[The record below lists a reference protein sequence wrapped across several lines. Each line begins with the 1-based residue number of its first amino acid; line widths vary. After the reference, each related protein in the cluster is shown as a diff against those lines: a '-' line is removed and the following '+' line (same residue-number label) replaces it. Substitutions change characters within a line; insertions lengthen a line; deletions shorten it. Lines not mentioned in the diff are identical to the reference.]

1 MERRT
6 VRFQGYDDVLR
17 DAESLLSSGYDRA
30 GTWGL
35 GQVAH
40 HLATIME
47 MSLDGFPSLF
57 PWPVRLAARWLV
69 LGSVLRHR
77 VFRRRVPAP
86 AFALPPDSAE
96 DRAGV
101 DRLRAA
107 MERLEKQTGPM
118 QPSPVF
124 GKLSPE
130 QWREVHLWHCEHHF
144 SFLLPRAEVAASPGP
159 PP

>member
-6 VRFQGYDDVLR
+6 LRYHDYDDVLR

-30 GTWGL
+30 GNWGL
-35 GQVAH
+35 GHAAH

-69 LGSVLRHR
+69 LGRVLRHR

-86 AFALPPDSAE
+86 SFARPPDDAE

-101 DRLRAA
+101 DRLRAVT
-107 MERLEKQTGPM
+107 ERLERHTGPM

-124 GKLSPE
+124 GTLTPE
-130 QWREVHLWHCEHHF
+130 QWREVHLWHCEHHL
-144 SFLLPRAEVAASPGP
+144 SFLLPRAGGVARSG
-159 PP
+159 